1 MDKSMQVSG
10 MGERTREAY
19 LRSMRLLVDH
29 YDKSPDL
36 ITEDELLDYFIHR
49 QNVTG
54 WSPATMRICYSGV
67 KFFFMHVLKKDWHLL
82 AIAQARRER
91 RLPAVLSREEI
102 KTILS
107 LVRPFHN
114 YAYLMTVYSCGLRL
128 QEGLF
133 LEVSDIDGKR
143 KMIHIHR
150 GKGAKDRYVPLPEST
165 YALLRRYWLMH
176 RNPKLLFPAVGR
188 GGQEGP
194 HSTVPMS
201 IEGVQGALR
210 NAKRAAGITWGR
222 QMQYHPHLHL
232 IVPTGGLSPDRKM
245 WLASRNNFY
254 LPVRALSQIFKAIFK
269 NEMAKKVIKT
279 LAPSRA
285 KAMAIAAP
293 SP

>member
-1 MDKSMQVSG
+1 MQKNWWRQSNWHSKMDKSMQVSG

-19 LRSMRLLVDH
+19 LRSMRQLVEH

-67 KFFFMHVLKKDWHLL
+67 KFFFKHVLKKNWHLL

-102 KTILS
+102 KTILA

-114 YAYLMTVYSCGLRL
+114 YAYLMTVYSRGLRL

-143 KMIHIHR
+143 KMIHVHR

-165 YALLRRYWLMH
+165 YALLRRYWITH
-176 RNPKLLFPAVGR
+176 RNPNLIFPAVGR
-188 GGQEGP
+188 GGHEGP
-194 HSTVPMS
+194 
-201 IEGVQGALR
+201 
-210 NAKRAAGITWGR
+210 
-222 QMQYHPHLHL
+222 
-232 IVPTGGLSPDRKM
+232 
-245 WLASRNNFY
+245 
-254 LPVRALSQIFKAIFK
+254 
-269 NEMAKKVIKT
+269 
-279 LAPSRA
+279 RA
-285 KAMAIAAP
+285 KASSRINYCKYVLEKWCN
-293 SP
+293 SILRG